1 MAARR
6 VVLALL
12 LATAAGLIAV
22 YGFFYFRDNFATH
35 YPIKVISARM
45 LRAGEIPWW
54 NFHDDGGQPLAG
66 NPNALTFYPDNFL
79 YLILP
84 PHVAFNLHF
93 LLHLA
98 LAWMA
103 MRALCRQRGISQGA
117 STFAATMYAMSGLAI
132 SATVFYNL
140 ITAVALIPFS
150 MWAVERLCGSPRR
163 AGVSPAASA
172 RLARSPS
179 QSPGETPVDGGR
191 DGRSPSAREALIVG
205 VAFGLIGLAGE
216 PVVVLSTA
224 ICAVILAI
232 GRLDVR
238 RAAIVAVALVIA
250 GAIVS
255 PQFIAY
261 AEIAKEVER
270 VRGFSALTTLNASL
284 LPRRVAE
291 IVIGPIVGF
300 LTDAG
305 RPEFRGRLF
314 STVFLGII
322 VIPAIVVAVQRR
334 VQLRYI
340 VIAALMLFLALGRYN
355 PIVKAVVESTPA
367 LRIARYPEKF
377 TVALIAAL
385 VVIAAAFVDRL
396 SAKWR
401 VAWGVIT
408 FVPLSLCM
416 IHGAPVDWFSY
427 YRVGTLPPLRICGSE
442 HIEWGTRP
450 AREEYRHAAR
460 TMPPIFGA
468 VGGLRYAV
476 HRSPEGMHSL
486 MSRIVAERA
495 AATPQ
500 QIRLHYLR
508 MSGCAVEGGLPAVW
522 IVPRAIAV
530 RSVNEE
536 VNLIE
541 NGLFDEHT
549 AALAPAA
556 FANFVS
562 PPTAKITRY
571 AEGLQ
576 DIFISVSTPA
586 PALMF
591 VNQSYFRAWSARSGG
606 RELAT
611 LPLDIDRLGVIVPAG
626 QHEVLLQFGR
636 HRTAVVVAW
645 VLSSLL
651 LLAGAFALRIEIFD
665 RRTGE
670 VERAADEDAPQ
681 R

>member
-12 LATAAGLIAV
+12 LVTAAGLIAV
-22 YGFFYFRDNFATH
+22 FGFFYFRDNFATH

-54 NFHDDGGQPLAG
+54 NFYDAGGQPLAG
-66 NPNALTFYPDNFL
+66 NPNTLTFYPDNFL
-79 YLILP
+79 YVILP

-98 LAWMA
+98 LAWAA
-103 MRALCRQRGISQGA
+103 MRALCRQVGVSPGA
-117 STFAATMYAMSGLAI
+117 STFAATMYATGGLAI

-150 MWAVERLCGSPRR
+150 LWALERLCGAPK
-163 AGVSPAASA
+163 
-172 RLARSPS
+172 
-179 QSPGETPVDGGR
+179 PG
-191 DGRSPSAREALIVG
+191 AREALIVG
-205 VAFGLIGLAGE
+205 MAFGLIGLVGE

-224 ICAVILAI
+224 ICAVILAT

-270 VRGFSALTTLNASL
+270 VRVFSALTTLNASL
-284 LPRRVAE
+284 LPRRAAE

-322 VIPAIVVAVQRR
+322 IVPAIVVALQRR
-334 VQLRYI
+334 LQLRYV
-340 VIAALMLFLALGRYN
+340 VIAAVMLFLALGRYN

-401 VAWGVIT
+401 VVWSVVT

-416 IHGAPVDWFSY
+416 IHGAPVDWFSH

-450 AREEYRHAAR
+450 AREEYRHAAH

-468 VGGLRYAV
+468 VGGLRYGV

-500 QIRLHYLR
+500 EIRLHYLR
-508 MSGCAVEGGLPAVW
+508 MSGCAVEGGLPAAW
-522 IVPRAIAV
+522 IVPRAIGV

-541 NGLFDEHT
+541 NGLFDERT
-549 AALAPAA
+549 GALAPAA

-562 PPTAKITRY
+562 PPAAKITRY

-586 PALMF
+586 PALML
-591 VNQSYFRAWSARSGG
+591 VNQSFFRAWSARSGG
-606 RELAT
+606 RELST

-626 QHEVLLQFGR
+626 HHEVLLQFGR
-636 HRTAVVVAW
+636 HRTAAFVAW
-645 VLSSLL
+645 ILSSLL
-651 LLAGAFALRIEIFD
+651 LLAGALALRIEVFD

-670 VERAADEDAPQ
+670 VERAADEDAAQ

>member
-12 LATAAGLIAV
+12 LATAAGLIAAF
-22 YGFFYFRDNFATH
+22 GFFYFRDNFATH
-35 YPIKVISARM
+35 YPVKTISARM

-54 NFHDDGGQPLAG
+54 NFYDDGGQPLAG
-66 NPNALTFYPDNFL
+66 NPNTLTFYPDNFL

-98 LAWMA
+98 LAWVA
-103 MRALCRQRGISQGA
+103 MRALCRQAGVSPNGA
-117 STFAATMYAMSGLAI
+117 AFAATMYAMSGLAI

-140 ITAVALIPFS
+140 ITAVALIPFAL
-150 MWAVERLCGSPRR
+150 WAVERLCSAPRR
-163 AGVSPAASA
+163 AGA
-172 RLARSPS
+172 
-179 QSPGETPVDGGR
+179 G
-191 DGRSPSAREALIVG
+191 EALIVG
-205 VAFGLIGLAGE
+205 AAFGLIGLAGE
-216 PVVVLSTA
+216 PVVVVSTA
-224 ICAVILAI
+224 ICAVILAM
-232 GRLDVR
+232 GRLDIR
-238 RAAIVAVALVIA
+238 RAAIVAAALLIA

-255 PQFIAY
+255 PQLIAY
-261 AEIAKEVER
+261 VEIAKEVER
-270 VRGFSALTTLNASL
+270 VRGFSALTALNASL

-291 IVIGPIVGF
+291 IAIGPIVGF

-322 VIPAIVVAVQRR
+322 VVPAIVVALRR
-334 VQLRYI
+334 RLQLRYV
-340 VIAALMLFLALGRYN
+340 VIAAVMLFLALGRYN
-355 PIVKAVVESTPA
+355 PIVKAMVESTPA

-377 TVALIAAL
+377 TMALIAAL
-385 VVIAAAFVDRL
+385 VVIAAAFFDRL

-401 VAWGVIT
+401 LVWGFIT
-408 FVPLSLCM
+408 FLPLVLCVV
-416 IHGAPVDWFSY
+416 HGTPIDWFSY
-427 YRVGTLPPLRICGSE
+427 YRVGAMPPLRICGSE

-450 AREEYRHAAR
+450 AREEYRHAAH

-468 VGGLRYAV
+468 VAGLRYGV

-508 MSGCAVEGGLPAVW
+508 MSGCAVEGGLPAAW
-522 IVPRAIAV
+522 IVPRAIGV
-530 RSVNEE
+530 GSVNEE

-541 NGLFDEHT
+541 SGAFDEHT
-549 AALAPAA
+549 SALAPAA
-556 FANFVS
+556 YANFAS
-562 PPTAKITRY
+562 PAAARITRY
-571 AEGLQ
+571 GEGLQ

-586 PALMF
+586 PALML
-591 VNQSYFRAWSARSGG
+591 VNQSFFRAWSARSGG
-606 RELAT
+606 RELTT

-636 HRTAVVVAW
+636 HRTAIVVAW
-645 VLSSLL
+645 ILSSLL
-651 LLAGAFALRIEIFD
+651 LLAGALALRIEVFD
-665 RRTGE
+665 GRTGK
-670 VERAADEDAPQ
+670 VERAADENVAQ
-681 R
+681 G

>member
-12 LATAAGLIAV
+12 LATAAGLIAAF
-22 YGFFYFRDNFATH
+22 GFFYFRDNFATH
-35 YPIKVISARM
+35 YPIKTISARM

-54 NFHDDGGQPLAG
+54 NFYDDGGQPLAG
-66 NPNALTFYPDNFL
+66 NPNTLTFYPDNFL

-98 LAWMA
+98 LAWVA
-103 MRALCRQRGISQGA
+103 MRALCRQVGVSPNGA
-117 STFAATMYAMSGLAI
+117 AFAATMYAMSGLAI

-140 ITAVALIPFS
+140 ITAVALIPFAL
-150 MWAVERLCGSPRR
+150 WAVERLCGAPRR
-163 AGVSPAASA
+163 AGA
-172 RLARSPS
+172 
-179 QSPGETPVDGGR
+179 G
-191 DGRSPSAREALIVG
+191 EALIVG
-205 VAFGLIGLAGE
+205 AAFGLIGLAGE
-216 PVVVLSTA
+216 PVVVVSTA
-224 ICAVILAI
+224 ICAVILAM
-232 GRLDVR
+232 GRLDIR
-238 RAAIVAVALVIA
+238 RAAIVAAALLIA

-255 PQFIAY
+255 PQLIAY
-261 AEIAKEVER
+261 VEIAKEVER
-270 VRGFSALTTLNASL
+270 VRGFSALTALNASL

-291 IVIGPIVGF
+291 IAIGPIVGF

-322 VIPAIVVAVQRR
+322 VVPAIVVALRR
-334 VQLRYI
+334 RLQLRYV
-340 VIAALMLFLALGRYN
+340 VIAAVMLFLALGRYN
-355 PIVKAVVESTPA
+355 PIVKAMVESTPA

-377 TVALIAAL
+377 TMALIAAL
-385 VVIAAAFVDRL
+385 VVIAAAFFDRL

-401 VAWGVIT
+401 LVWGFIT
-408 FVPLSLCM
+408 FLPLVLCVV
-416 IHGAPVDWFSY
+416 HGTPIDWFSY
-427 YRVGTLPPLRICGSE
+427 YRVGAMPPLRICGSE

-450 AREEYRHAAR
+450 AREEYRHAAH

-468 VGGLRYAV
+468 VAGLRYGV

-500 QIRLHYLR
+500 PIRLHYLR
-508 MSGCAVEGGLPAVW
+508 MSGCAVEGGLPAAW
-522 IVPRAIAV
+522 IVPRAIGV
-530 RSVNEE
+530 GSVNEE

-541 NGLFDEHT
+541 SGAFDEHT
-549 AALAPAA
+549 SALAPAA
-556 FANFVS
+556 YANFAS
-562 PPTAKITRY
+562 PAAARITRY
-571 AEGLQ
+571 GEGLQ

-586 PALMF
+586 PALML
-591 VNQSYFRAWSARSGG
+591 VNQSFFRAWSARSGG
-606 RELAT
+606 RELTT

-636 HRTAVVVAW
+636 HRTAIVVAW
-645 VLSSLL
+645 ILSSLL
-651 LLAGAFALRIEIFD
+651 LLAGALALRIEVFD
-665 RRTGE
+665 GRTGK
-670 VERAADEDAPQ
+670 VERAADENVAQ
-681 R
+681 G